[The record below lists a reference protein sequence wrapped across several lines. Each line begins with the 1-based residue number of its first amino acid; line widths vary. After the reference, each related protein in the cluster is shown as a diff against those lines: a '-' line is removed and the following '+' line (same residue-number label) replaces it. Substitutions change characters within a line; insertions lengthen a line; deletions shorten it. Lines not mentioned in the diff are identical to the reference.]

1 MISEEIRA
9 RYLARFIPVAR
20 QRIMRC
26 RAAIEGTDATGTSPA
41 EAAAASTAAADLTF
55 ELHALAGEAATLG
68 LVDLAAVVRT
78 SEQTLRAGGRPAAEM
93 ERLDRIEAALAK
105 LAASASGSRE
115 H

>member
-20 QRIMRC
+20 QRLQRC
-26 RAAIEGTDATGTSPA
+26 RAAIESQALADGSSDGTSDGSS
-41 EAAAASTAAADLTF
+41 ELSF

-78 SEQTLRAGGRPAAEM
+78 SEQSLRAGGRPAAEID
-93 ERLDRIEAALAK
+93 RLDRIEAALAK
-105 LAASASGSRE
+105 LSTIGRE